1 MEDRMMS
8 AVCFTRCDV
17 ISTICWLLNDTFVV
31 PSLHVHYTLLDVIPL
46 RYHYPMHVRIYP
58 ALHIALLHMFFIQ
71 RARDGKYKVDI
82 RTCKLT
88 FLVHSK

>member
-17 ISTICWLLNDTFVV
+17 ISAICWLLNDTFVV

-46 RYHYPMHVRIYP
+46 RYHFPMHVRIYT
-58 ALHIALLHMFFIQ
+58 Q
-71 RARDGKYKVDI
+71 RFTSHCC
-82 RTCKLT
+82 TC
-88 FLVHSK
+88 FLFSERGTASTEWIFERVS